1 MILAMGPTPPLRPCL
16 SLVDFDNVYIYIYIY
31 GTIKMMKFDPHHS
44 SIYLSFMLMIYLSIV
59 FALALMLVMD
69 LSIYDSKF
77 V

>member
-1 MILAMGPTPPLRPCL
+1 
-16 SLVDFDNVYIYIYIY
+16 
-31 GTIKMMKFDPHHS
+31 MMKFDPHHS

-77 V
+77 DHFSI